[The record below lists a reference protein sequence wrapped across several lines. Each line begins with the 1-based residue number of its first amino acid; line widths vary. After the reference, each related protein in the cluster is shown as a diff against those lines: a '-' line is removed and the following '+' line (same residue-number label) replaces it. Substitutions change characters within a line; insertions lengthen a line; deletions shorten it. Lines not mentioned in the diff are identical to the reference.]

1 LYICFSIGSGSGL
14 DVFQI
19 PQHRKALFVGRNFL
33 ILQMRY
39 SFDFLDRIQ
48 ATESDKLDITS
59 IVSTSEYSTSKKI
72 IENIESKEFKSSNL
86 YKILFSIFTF
96 GILGVTI
103 QQHFFSHTSIE
114 KIMSGYI
121 IFGILIFVLIKQVY
135 FEGYTIKT
143 IRLDKKGIKIDDK
156 LFQWDIIYETA
167 ILTEGSKYKSK
178 YLVIAFKDLKTY
190 EKYELN
196 QFISFDIYGFS
207 LTLSRYIT
215 YFQP

>member
-1 LYICFSIGSGSGL
+1 MK
-14 DVFQI
+14 
-19 PQHRKALFVGRNFL
+19 HT
-33 ILQMRY
+33 
-39 SFDFLDRIQ
+39 FDFLDRIQ

-59 IVSTSEYSTSKKI
+59 FVPTSEYSASKKN
-72 IENIESKEFKSSNL
+72 IENIESQKFKSSNL
-86 YKILFSIFTF
+86 YKILFSVFVF
-96 GILGVTI
+96 GILGITI
-103 QQHFFSHTSIE
+103 QQHIFSHTSID

-121 IFGILIFVLIKQVY
+121 IFGILIFVLVKQVY
-135 FEGYTIKT
+135 FGGHTIKT
-143 IRLDKKGIKIDDK
+143 IRLDKKGIQIDDK

-178 YLVIAFKDLKTY
+178 YLVIAFKDLRTY

-207 LTLSRYIT
+207 STLSRYIT